1 MGTVYGGHDVTLG
14 RRVAVKV
21 LRSGLKNREQ
31 AYHRFLREARM
42 SAAVA
47 HANVCA
53 VHDLGAL
60 PDGTPFLVM
69 EHLVGEE
76 LADRIAREGALPF
89 DDAVEILSQMLA
101 GLGAAHAKGIVHRDM
116 KPENV
121 FLAGRTDASARDVV
135 VKLLDFGV
143 AKVLAAPEEEDEERL
158 DLTRTGMV
166 MGTPAYMSPEQA
178 RGDRTFDA
186 RVDLYACGVIF
197 YEALTGRRPFVAQN
211 HNALMLKILSDT
223 PRPAR
228 ELRPALSAGFDE
240 VIEKA
245 MQRTTDL
252 RYATARDFQQAV
264 EALRD
269 RHAPA
274 RSRS

>member
-1 MGTVYGGHDVTLG
+1 MGTVYGGLDVTLG
-14 RRVAVKV
+14 RRVAIKV

-31 AYHRFLREARM
+31 AYQRFLREARM

-101 GLGAAHAKGIVHRDM
+101 GLGAAHAKGIVHRDI

-121 FLAGRTDASARDVV
+121 FLAGRTDGSARDVV

-143 AKVLAAPEEEDEERL
+143 AKILTAAEEDEERL

-178 RGDRTFDA
+178 RGDRTFDE
-186 RVDLYACGVIF
+186 RVDIYACGVIL
-197 YEALTGRRPFVAQN
+197 YEALTGRRPFVGAN
-211 HNALMLKILSDT
+211 HNALMLKILTET

-228 ELRPALSAGFDE
+228 DLRPALPAGFDD
-240 VIEKA
+240 VITRA
-245 MQRTTDL
+245 MQRAAEL
-252 RYATARDFQQAV
+252 RYPNARELQQAI

-269 RHAPA
+269 RHH
-274 RSRS
+274 RR